1 MHQSPVRSICWLP
14 DDTGFVS
21 SAFDSTVKMVL
32 LNPKEGD
39 PNPVWEHLVP
49 NVDQTCVKIYKPD
62 DAKKPMVFVTS
73 QDKSIRMIVDG
84 NETCRYE

>member
-1 MHQSPVRSICWLP
+1 
-14 DDTGFVS
+14 
-21 SAFDSTVKMVL
+21 MVL